1 MDKMMNSAK
10 FFHTGVKVARGI
22 FNAAAWICAVVA
34 ILVWFLPESA
44 FWGGTESFTLGPV
57 TIELVPDGMLA
68 PIWVRVGAFESVLL
82 AFIMLFFSC
91 RALRILEQLLHPM
104 TLGQPFDGG
113 VAPNLKKLAWLCL
126 IGGGI
131 YEIGGLAHQAL
142 VLHGRDLA
150 QYFNSAVVKNIT
162 VEHELNMWFIAGFVL
177 LMLMSHVFAYGQQLQ
192 QLSDETL

>member
-1 MDKMMNSAK
+1 
-10 FFHTGVKVARGI
+10 VARGI

-91 RALRILEQLLHPM
+91 RALRILEQILHPM
-104 TLGQPFDGG
+104 TLGQPFDGS

>member
-1 MDKMMNSAK
+1 M
-10 FFHTGVKVARGI
+10 
-22 FNAAAWICAVVA
+22 
-34 ILVWFLPESA
+34 
-44 FWGGTESFTLGPV
+44 
-57 TIELVPDGMLA
+57 
-68 PIWVRVGAFESVLL
+68 LL
-82 AFIMLFFSC
+82 AFIILFFSC
-91 RALRILEQLLHPM
+91 RALRILEQILHPM
-104 TLGQPFDGG
+104 TLGHPFDGSF
-113 VAPNLKKLAWLCL
+113 APTLKKLAWLCL

>member
-1 MDKMMNSAK
+1 MEKMINSAK
-10 FFHTGVKVARGI
+10 FFHTGAKVAHGI

-34 ILVWFLPESA
+34 VLVWVMPESA
-44 FWGGTESFTLGPV
+44 FVGGTESFSLGIV

-68 PIWVRVGAFESVLL
+68 PIWVRVAAFESVLL
-82 AFIMLFFSC
+82 TFIMLFFGC
-91 RALRILEQLLHPM
+91 RALRIIQQILQPM
-104 TLGQPFDGG
+104 TLGQPFDGS

-131 YEIGGLAHQAL
+131 AEIGSLAYQTLAL
-142 VLHGRDLA
+142 GSRDLML
-150 QYFNSAVVKNIT
+150 YFNPSIVKSVT
-162 VEHELNMWFIAGFVL
+162 VDTELNLWFAAGFVL